1 MTSQTVGKKGESI
14 LNKLPFINQLKQN
27 PKMLMLIAGV
37 VILAILSMA
46 YLWMKNDNYGV
57 LFSNL
62 NDKDGGEIISQLDK
76 MNIPYKFTSSG
87 STILIPE
94 EKVYDTRL
102 RIAQL
107 GLPKGGAVGFELLDK
122 ESFGMSQF
130 NEQINYQRALEGE
143 LSRTIAIISSIDDA
157 RVHLAMPKPSLFVR
171 ERKFPSASVALT
183 LLPGRSLSQR
193 QIDAIIH
200 LISSSVPELQA
211 DKVTIIDQKGNLL
224 TGENYRDKTF
234 NVAHLEFSERIENSV
249 RERVEKIIIPIL
261 GKKNVMV
268 QVNADIDF
276 SRQETT
282 SETFDPNSDLA
293 NQTIR
298 SKQRIE
304 NRQVGNNAGV
314 GGVPGALSNQPAPTA
329 SAPIDEQAES
339 KEQDDKQKIYNLQS
353 NNTLNYEVNRQVVH
367 SKIPE
372 GRIKRLSVAVLVNY
386 KYVEQDA
393 NHSDSDETNTV
404 STTSETDNKQNQT
417 KNKTPQWVK
426 LDNEELQNIEALA
439 RQAMGYSDLRGD
451 TLTVANLKFSHQF
464 DDEDDGLAFWETHQ
478 FYENTKTGIKYLI
491 YIFIAW
497 IVWRKVLRGVWM
509 KLQRQY
515 FNTHDNTSDAQTGI
529 DEKLDYKAHSKQQQK
544 IFEDNMQQQQYIRK
558 IVEKDPRV
566 MALIIRS
573 WISKED
579 SNE

>member
-1 MTSQTVGKKGESI
+1 MASQTVDGKGESI
-14 LNKLPFINQLKQN
+14 LNKLPFINQIKQN
-27 PKMLMLIAGV
+27 AKMAWSIAA
-37 VILAILSMA
+37 VIAIAIISII
-46 YLWMKNDNYGV
+46 YLWAKDDSYSV

-76 MNIPYKFTSSG
+76 MNIPYKFSSSG

-94 EKVYDTRL
+94 DKVYDTRL
-102 RIAQL
+102 RIAQQ

-143 LSRTIAIISSIDDA
+143 LSRTISIISSIDDA

-183 LLPGRSLSQR
+183 LLPGRSLSQG

-200 LISSSVPELQA
+200 LISSSVPELQS
-211 DKVTIIDQKGNLL
+211 DKVTIIDQHGHLL
-224 TGENYRDKTF
+224 TGENYRDRNA
-234 NVAHLEFSERIENSV
+234 NVAQLEFSERIENSV

-261 GKKNVMV
+261 GKHNVRV
-268 QVNADIDF
+268 QVNAEVDF
-276 SRQETT
+276 SRQEST
-282 SETFDPNSDLA
+282 SEIYDPNSDIA
-293 NQTIR
+293 KQTIR
-298 SKQRIE
+298 SKQLTE
-304 NRQVGNNAGV
+304 NRQLIKSYGI
-314 GGVPGALSNQPAPTA
+314 GGVPGALSNQPVPTS
-329 SAPIDEQAES
+329 SAPIDEKNEDTNIA
-339 KEQDDKQKIYNLQS
+339 DKQQPSNWQS

-386 KYVEQDA
+386 KFVTNALENNEADE
-393 NHSDSDETNTV
+393 SDGE
-404 STTSETDNKQNQT
+404 NKSLLPT
-417 KNKTPQWVK
+417 EQWVK
-426 LDNEELQNIEALA
+426 LDSNELTNIELLA
-439 RQAMGYSDLRGD
+439 RQAMGFSQLRGD
-451 TLTVANLKFSHQF
+451 SLTVANLKFTDQEF
-464 DDEDDGLAFWETHQ
+464 DDNSGIAFWKTPE
-478 FYENTKTGIKYLI
+478 FYDSIKTGGKYLI
-491 YIFIAW
+491 YIFIIW
-497 IVWRKVLRGVWM
+497 IIWRKALRSVWL

-515 FNTHDNTSDAQTGI
+515 LSVNNKTADSQITL

-566 MALIIRS
+566 MALIIRG
-573 WISKED
+573 WINKED
-579 SNE
+579 TE